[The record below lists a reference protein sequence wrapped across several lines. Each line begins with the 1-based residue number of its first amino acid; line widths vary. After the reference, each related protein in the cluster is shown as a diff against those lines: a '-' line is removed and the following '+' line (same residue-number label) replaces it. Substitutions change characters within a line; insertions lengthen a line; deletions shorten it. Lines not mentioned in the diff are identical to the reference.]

1 MEKTTYMTSKIDN
14 LQIFLKKKIK
24 FRRLKINGQ
33 KINKSNKDQK
43 KNRLKVFYGNIFKHQ
58 LFQG

>member
-1 MEKTTYMTSKIDN
+1 MEKKTYMTSKIDN

-33 KINKSNKDQK
+33 KINQIIKNKII
-43 KNRLKVFYGNIFKHQ
+43 YNI
-58 LFQG
+58 L